1 MNKKIKMELKM
12 NKYKIK
18 ITDTLQKTVK
28 MEENNKEDTMYK
40 VTKIYK
46 NSEIILNDNDF
57 VNLDFNNL

>member
-18 ITDTLQKTVK
+18 ITETLQKTVK

-40 VTKIYK
+40 ITKIYK

>member
-18 ITDTLQKTVK
+18 ITETLQKTVK

-40 VTKIYK
+40 ITKIYK
-46 NSEIILNDNDF
+46 NLEIILNDNDF

>member
-1 MNKKIKMELKM
+1 M

-18 ITDTLQKTVK
+18 ITETLQKTVK
-28 MEENNKEDTMYK
+28 MEENNKEDTMYII
-40 VTKIYK
+40 TKIYK

>member
-1 MNKKIKMELKM
+1 MNKQ
-12 NKYKIK
+12 KIK
-18 ITDTLQKTVK
+18 ITETLQKKVE
-28 MEENNKEDTMYK
+28 MEEHNKEDTMYK

>member
-18 ITDTLQKTVK
+18 ITETLQKTVK

>member
-18 ITDTLQKTVK
+18 ITETLQKTVK

-57 VNLDFNNL
+57 LNLDFNNL

>member
-18 ITDTLQKTVK
+18 ITETLQKKVE
-28 MEENNKEDTMYK
+28 MEEHNKEDTMYK